1 MGTSTREDVMG
12 VDIRHNK
19 DRKVRRTEPKSQDI
33 YLRLLVK
40 LYRFLARRTDAKF
53 NKIILRRL
61 FMSKINRPPL
71 SLARLVRNLKKEGN
85 ANKLAV
91 CVGTVTNDLRIFD
104 VPKMTLC
111 ALRVT
116 EKARE
121 RILKAGGE
129 IITFDQL
136 ALRAPTGKNTLMI
149 QGPRKAREAQKH
161 FGAAGTPHSHAKP
174 FVRAKGRK
182 FERARGRRQ
191 SRGYKK

>member
-1 MGTSTREDVMG
+1 MAI
-12 VDIRHNK
+12 DIRHNK

-85 ANKLAV
+85 ADKLAV

-121 RILKAGGE
+121 RILKAGG
-129 IITFDQL
+129 I
-136 ALRAPTGKNTLMI
+136 
-149 QGPRKAREAQKH
+149 
-161 FGAAGTPHSHAKP
+161 
-174 FVRAKGRK
+174 
-182 FERARGRRQ
+182 
-191 SRGYKK
+191 

>member
-1 MGTSTREDVMG
+1 MGFTSTREAMAIDV
-12 VDIRHNK
+12 RHNK

-53 NKIILRRL
+53 NKIVLRRL

-71 SLARLVRNLKKEGN
+71 SIARLVRNMKKPGN
-85 ANKLAV
+85 ADKTVV
-91 CVGTVTNDLRIFD
+91 CVGTITNDTRIFD
-104 VPKMTLC
+104 IPKMTVC

-116 EKARE
+116 EKARD

-129 IITFDQL
+129 IIAFDQL

-149 QGPRKAREAQKH
+149 QGPRKSREAQKH
-161 FGAAGTPHSHAKP
+161 FGAAGRPGSHVKP
-174 FVRAKGRK
+174 FVHSRGRK
-182 FERARGRRQ
+182 FETARGRRE

>member
-1 MGTSTREDVMG
+1 MG

-40 LYRFLARRTDAKF
+40 LYRFLARRSEAKF

-71 SLARLVRNLKKEGN
+71 SIARLARNMKKAGN
-85 ANKLAV
+85 ADKIAV
-91 CVGTVTNDLRIFD
+91 CVGTITNDIRYTAQTFMEERLVTIFTIRIFEI
-104 VPKMTLC
+104 PKMTVC

-121 RILKAGGE
+121 RILKAGG
-129 IITFDQL
+129 
-136 ALRAPTGKNTLMI
+136 
-149 QGPRKAREAQKH
+149 
-161 FGAAGTPHSHAKP
+161 S
-174 FVRAKGRK
+174 
-182 FERARGRRQ
+182 
-191 SRGYKK
+191 

>member
-1 MGTSTREDVMG
+1 MGTSTREAMAIDV
-12 VDIRHNK
+12 RHNK

-85 ANKLAV
+85 ASKLAV

-136 ALRAPTGKNTLMI
+136 ALRAPTGKNTLLL
-149 QGPRKAREAQKH
+149 QGPRKAREAVKH
-161 FGAAGTPHSHAKP
+161 FGAPGTPHSHAKP
-174 FVRAKGRK
+174 FTRGKGRK
-182 FERARGRRQ
+182 IEKARGRRE

>member
-1 MGTSTREDVMG
+1 MG

-53 NKIILRRL
+53 NRIVLRRL

-71 SLARLVRNLKKEGN
+71 SIARLVRNMKKPGN
-85 ANKLAV
+85 ADKTVV
-91 CVGTVTNDLRIFD
+91 CVGTITNDTRIFEI
-104 VPKMTLC
+104 PKMTIC

-136 ALRAPTGKNTLMI
+136 ALRATNSIPS
-149 QGPRKAREAQKH
+149 PKH
-161 FGAAGTPHSHAKP
+161 RFIDHNDSTAKKENGTETE
-174 FVRAKGRK
+174 KGRGVAVAV
-182 FERARGRRQ
+182 RV
-191 SRGYKK
+191 

>member
-1 MGTSTREDVMG
+1 MAIDV
-12 VDIRHNK
+12 RHNK

-121 RILKAGGE
+121 RILKAGG
-129 IITFDQL
+129 I
-136 ALRAPTGKNTLMI
+136 
-149 QGPRKAREAQKH
+149 
-161 FGAAGTPHSHAKP
+161 
-174 FVRAKGRK
+174 
-182 FERARGRRQ
+182 
-191 SRGYKK
+191 

>member
-1 MGTSTREDVMG
+1 MGREEMG

-85 ANKLAV
+85 ADKLAV
-91 CVGTVTNDLRIFD
+91 VVGTITNDLRIFE
-104 VPKMTLC
+104 VPKMTVC

-129 IITFDQL
+129 ILTFDQL
-136 ALRAPTGKNTLMI
+136 AVRAPIGKNTLLI
-149 QGPRKAREAQKH
+149 QGPRKARVAQRH
-161 FGAAGTPHSHAKP
+161 FGAAGKPGSHVKP
-174 FVRAKGRK
+174 FVRSKGRK
-182 FERARGRRQ
+182 FESARGRRE

>member
-1 MGTSTREDVMG
+1 MG
-12 VDIRHNK
+12 
-19 DRKVRRTEPKSQDI
+19 
-33 YLRLLVK
+33 K

-91 CVGTVTNDLRIFD
+91 GTVTNDLRIFD

-136 ALRAPTGKNTLMI
+136 ALRAPTGKGTLLI
-149 QGPRKAREAQKH
+149 QGPRK
-161 FGAAGTPHSHAKP
+161 
-174 FVRAKGRK
+174 
-182 FERARGRRQ
+182 
-191 SRGYKK
+191 

>member
-1 MGTSTREDVMG
+1 MGREVMAIDV
-12 VDIRHNK
+12 RHNK

-136 ALRAPTGKNTLMI
+136 ALRAPTGKGTLMI

-161 FGAAGTPHSHAKP
+161 FGAAGRPGSHVKP
-174 FVRAKGRK
+174 LVRSRGRK
-182 FERARGRRQ
+182 FETARGRRE

>member
-1 MGTSTREDVMG
+1 MG
-12 VDIRHNK
+12 
-19 DRKVRRTEPKSQDI
+19 
-33 YLRLLVK
+33 
-40 LYRFLARRTDAKF
+40 RFLARRTDAKF

-61 FMSKINRPPL
+61 FMSKINRPPMGI
-71 SLARLVRNLKKEGN
+71 ARMGRNMKKAGN

-149 QGPRKAREAQKH
+149 QGPRKARTAERH
-161 FGAAGTPHSHAKP
+161 FGAAGRPGSHVKP
-174 FVRAKGRK
+174 FVRSKGRK
-182 FERARGRRQ
+182 FESAGGRRE

>member
-1 MGTSTREDVMG
+1 MG

-19 DRKVRRTEPKSQDI
+19 DRKSRRIAPKSEDI

-53 NKIILRRL
+53 NKIVLRRL

-71 SLARLVRNLKKEGN
+71 SIARVVRNVRQAGN
-85 ANKLAV
+85 ADKIIV
-91 CVGTVTNDLRIFD
+91 CVGTITNDLRIFE
-104 VPKMTLC
+104 VPKMTVC

-116 EKARE
+116 EKARD

-136 ALRAPTGKNTLMI
+136 ALRAPTGKNTLFL
-149 QGPRKAREAQKH
+149 QGPRKQREATRI
-161 FGAAGTPHSHAKP
+161 FGAPGKPNSHSKP
-174 FVRAKGRK
+174 LVRSKGRK
-182 FERARGRRQ
+182 FERARGRRE